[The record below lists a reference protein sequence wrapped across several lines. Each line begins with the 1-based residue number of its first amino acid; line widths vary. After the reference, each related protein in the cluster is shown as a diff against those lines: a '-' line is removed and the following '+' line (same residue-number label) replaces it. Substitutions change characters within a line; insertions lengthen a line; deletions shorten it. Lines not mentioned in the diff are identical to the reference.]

1 MFRICFNLFSFFL
14 GDNGFIRFVRDAS
27 EQPTMG
33 QSGRRWFK
41 KNILNMRKPYMN
53 LVTSTTAIWGL
64 LVAFLSY
71 LGSATQGESLE
82 RIERKI
88 SRFHEDMC
96 LLSQIQVEI
105 VIENQHEKVS
115 DLTLK
120 EKFKPRSRKENWKYR
135 RRIWVRKLIWRRLRF
150 SMKTLDITMTEK
162 W

>member
-1 MFRICFNLFSFFL
+1 
-14 GDNGFIRFVRDAS
+14 
-27 EQPTMG
+27 
-33 QSGRRWFK
+33 
-41 KNILNMRKPYMN
+41 MRKPYMN
-53 LVTSTTAIWGL
+53 LVTLTTAIGGL

-105 VIENQHEKVS
+105 VIENQHEKVF

-120 EKFKPRSRKENWKYR
+120 KKFKPRSRKENWKYGR
-135 RRIWVRKLIWRRLRF
+135 RK
-150 SMKTLDITMTEK
+150 
-162 W
+162 